1 MKARKSEN
9 RFQTV
14 FQQSKCGL
22 PKTGINI
29 HTSDMKWTSGDVPLF
44 QVPSS
49 PFYQLLMTVHIGL
62 DWVGTEGSLKALHK
76 FRLTVLQMQHSTQQ
90 QRERQT
96 YKNALKMA
104 QNENG
109 NKHPMLFGSS
119 SEILSPEAQKEPQQP
134 PNILL
139 WYSYAEPPTQRLH
152 TTSWPKWYIYPWML
166 QNRIS

>member
-1 MKARKSEN
+1 
-9 RFQTV
+9 
-14 FQQSKCGL
+14 
-22 PKTGINI
+22 
-29 HTSDMKWTSGDVPLF
+29 
-44 QVPSS
+44 
-49 PFYQLLMTVHIGL
+49 MTVHIGL

-134 PNILL
+134 PTYCFGTHTLN
-139 WYSYAEPPTQRLH
+139 PPPRDCTQRAG
-152 TTSWPKWYIYPWML
+152 
-166 QNRIS
+166 QNGIFIHGCCKIEFPRDK